1 MKKDWMNNIKRAK
14 WIPLLRVE
22 YFKWIII
29 IIIIISDTLESKKKD
44 LIALM

>member
-22 YFKWIII
+22 YFKWK

>member
-22 YFKWIII
+22 YCKWK